1 MEVKSI
7 SEKLLFVTVRIDTI
21 NAKGEN
27 GSGTGFIFLHKYKN
41 IEALSIVTN
50 KHVVE
55 NAVKGGITFI
65 KKKDGKPT
73 LGDAFRLEF
82 ENFAQLWKGNDN
94 PDIDVTVTPLIPL
107 LEQIKKNYDVEIY
120 FNYISSESIPTE
132 EQIKEIDAIED
143 VTFVGYPNGIWDR
156 KNYTPILRRGTTA
169 THYSIDFEDEK
180 KFLID
185 ASVFGGS
192 SGSPVFLYNSGS
204 YSSKE
209 GGLIAGNRLY
219 FLGIVAAVFYRNS
232 INEIISIPIPTSN
245 RNISIGQEMIDLGIV
260 FKAITIIETIESKI
274 DKEISIAK
282 TAPWSRGFLIRESH
296 LSNKN

>member
-1 MEVKSI
+1 MEVISI

-41 IEALSIVTN
+41 VEALSIVTN

-55 NAVKGGITFI
+55 NAVKGGITFM
-65 KKKDGKPT
+65 KKKDEKPT
-73 LGDAFRLEF
+73 LGDSFRLEF

-107 LEQIKKNYDVEIY
+107 LDQIKQRHNVDIY
-120 FNYISSESIPTE
+120 FNHISSENIPTE
-132 EQIKEIDAIED
+132 AQIKEIDAIED
-143 VTFVGYPNGIWDR
+143 ITFVGYPNGIWDR

-169 THYSIDFEDEK
+169 THYSIDFENEK

-204 YSSKE
+204 YTNKG
-209 GGLIAGNRLY
+209 GGLIAGSRLY

-232 INEIISIPIPTSN
+232 VNEIISIPIPTSN
-245 RNISIGQEMIDLGIV
+245 KNVSIGQEMIDLGIV
-260 FKAITIIETIESKI
+260 FKAITITETIESAI
-274 DKEISIAK
+274 DKEILN
-282 TAPWSRGFLIRESH
+282 TET
-296 LSNKN
+296 N